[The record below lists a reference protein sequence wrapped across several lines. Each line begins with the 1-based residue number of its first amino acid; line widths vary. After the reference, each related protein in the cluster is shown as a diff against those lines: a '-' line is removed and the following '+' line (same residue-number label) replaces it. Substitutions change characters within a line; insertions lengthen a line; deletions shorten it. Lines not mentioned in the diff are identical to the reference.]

1 MLHMQNLLLI
11 TDIPGYSPQISR
23 LISMMNYARFTTLEA
38 VKDLTQA
45 ELDYLL
51 DAKSN
56 SIGALLLHF
65 AAVEYAYQVSTF
77 EQRELNEEELL
88 IWGPALELGKVG
100 QEQIKGHELEYY
112 LHQLDEVRNRTLE
125 FFKSV
130 NDDWL
135 DTEED
140 FWYEKKANYYF
151 MWFHVFEDE
160 LNHRGQIRLI
170 RNRLKVK

>member
-1 MLHMQNLLLI
+1 MDQ
-11 TDIPGYSPQISR
+11 
-23 LISMMNYARFTTLEA
+23 
-38 VKDLTQA
+38 
-45 ELDYLL
+45 
-51 DAKSN
+51 
-56 SIGALLLHF
+56 
-65 AAVEYAYQVSTF
+65 
-77 EQRELNEEELL
+77 
-88 IWGPALELGKVG
+88 
-100 QEQIKGHELEYY
+100 
-112 LHQLDEVRNRTLE
+112 VRNRTLE